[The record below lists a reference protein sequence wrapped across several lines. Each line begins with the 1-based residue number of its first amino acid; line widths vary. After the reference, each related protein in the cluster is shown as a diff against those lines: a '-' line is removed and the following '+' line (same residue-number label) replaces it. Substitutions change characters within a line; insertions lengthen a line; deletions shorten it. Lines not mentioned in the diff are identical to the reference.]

1 MCGVSGNILKMYQHS
16 PTTTINNSRRQISIQ
31 EKQGKLFEEISIL
44 MRASGDADASAQERS
59 SVMLVEKIL
68 IQQIRL
74 ILDLAMDVA
83 NCRTKGSSC
92 LPTIAD
98 FEYLLHRNKPKLI
111 RFRKYM
117 RNVQKLQVKSELKQP
132 GGSASNYGMNFLK
145 SITEDTDEEEEEVFD
160 SEKIR
165 RMYRADRISQIL
177 SQQKYEEYQ
186 KARAWSSNT
195 RNKSDFMRKI
205 IDILQLPKEIQ
216 DNPICLEIILFL
228 ALETVATIVD
238 YAILTRLNS
247 ENLSTDPFIIQSS
260 LSNDMLQ
267 LCPEVTLGRGAD
279 GLRAIK
285 VQEIQEAMRRVQLM
299 QTQRRLGTSFRN
311 NENSKIPLLAL

>member
-1 MCGVSGNILKMYQHS
+1 MYQHS
-16 PTTTINNSRRQISIQ
+16 PTTTYSRRQNSVQ
-31 EKQGKLFEEISIL
+31 EKPRLFEEISIL
-44 MRASGDADASAQERS
+44 MRASGDADASSQHRDS
-59 SVMLVEKIL
+59 IILVEKIL
-68 IQQIRL
+68 IQQLRCIMD
-74 ILDLAMDVA
+74 IAIDVA
-83 NCRTKGSSC
+83 SCRSNGSSL
-92 LPTIAD
+92 LPTIHD

-117 RNVQKLQVKSELKQP
+117 RNVQKLQIKNEQKQA
-132 GGSASNYGMNFLK
+132 GSGTAGSYGINFLNR
-145 SITEDTDEEEEEVFD
+145 ITDNMDEEEEEVFD
-160 SEKIR
+160 SEKLR

-177 SQQKYEEYQ
+177 SQQKYEEYT

-195 RNKSDFMRKI
+195 RNKGEFLRKI
-205 IDILQLPKEIQ
+205 VEILQLPKEIQ
-216 DNPICLEIILFL
+216 DNPICLEILQFL
-228 ALETVATIVD
+228 TNETVATVVD

-267 LCPEVTLGRGAD
+267 LCPEVTLARGGD
-279 GLRAIK
+279 GIRPIK

-299 QTQRRLGTSFRN
+299 HCQRRLGTSFRN